1 MFKSKITQQAIERMK
16 RMRSSEVREATIRMA
31 KLDKERRRKEL
42 ADKK

>member
-1 MFKSKITQQAIERMK
+1 MFKSKITQQAIERM
-16 RMRSSEVREATIRMA
+16 RSPEVREATVRMA